1 MRTLKPW
8 EAPGGFSILAAHL
21 SSTISG
27 RIVAPGS
34 NEVIGESRPRRTS
47 RLSPGSPKSH
57 SHPFRRIEMRGLA

>member
-8 EAPGGFSILAAHL
+8 EAPDGFSILAAHL

-34 NEVIGESRPRRTS
+34 NEVIGEFTAPAES
-47 RLSPGSPKSH
+47 RLSPGS
-57 SHPFRRIEMRGLA
+57 RNRIRIPSGGLK